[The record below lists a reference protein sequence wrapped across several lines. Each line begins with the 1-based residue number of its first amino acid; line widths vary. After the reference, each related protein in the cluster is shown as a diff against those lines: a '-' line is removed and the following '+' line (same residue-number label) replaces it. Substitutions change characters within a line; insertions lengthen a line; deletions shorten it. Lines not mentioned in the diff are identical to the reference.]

1 MSDKIK
7 ANSYVL
13 VHLNNRKSWLIKV
26 RKNDQLHTH
35 SGFIDHNDIIGKE
48 FGTFVEGNLDSQFVL
63 LEPLIEDFV
72 MKSIRPTQV
81 VYPKDLGLIAAITGM
96 SPGKNI
102 IETGTGS
109 GTLTCFAANL
119 IKPRGRIY
127 SYECRKEFLE
137 KAKKNIEKAGLLKYV
152 HLIEKD
158 ASNGIEQ
165 TDMDIA
171 LLDVGDP
178 WNIIPEMHKALKGGG
193 IIASI
198 SPTYNQV
205 EKVVSELER
214 HNFVKIN
221 TFELLARNLEVRS
234 GKTRPAMRMVG
245 HTAYLTFGR
254 KTFGKI

>member
-1 MSDKIK
+1 MNDKIK

-13 VHLNNRKSWLIKV
+13 VYLNNRKSWLIKP

-48 FGTFVEGNLDSQFVL
+48 FGTFVESNLDIKFTL
-63 LEPLIEDFV
+63 LEPVIEDFI
-72 MKSIRPTQV
+72 MKSTRPTQV

-96 SPGKNI
+96 SSGKNI
-102 IETGTGS
+102 VETGTGS
-109 GTLTCFAANL
+109 GALTCFAANL

-127 SYECRKEFLE
+127 SYERRKEFLE

-158 ASNGIEQ
+158 ASTGIEQ
-165 TDMDIA
+165 TNMDIA

-178 WNIIPEMHKALKGGG
+178 WTIIPEMHKALKGSG

-214 HNFVKIN
+214 HGFVKIN
-221 TFELLARNLEVRS
+221 TFEILVRNLEVRP
-234 GKTRPAMRMVG
+234 GKTRPAMRMIG
-245 HTAYLTFGR
+245 HTAYLTFGH
-254 KTFGKI
+254 KTFGKS